1 MVNQWPSNAQPMA
14 SQWPTNGQPM
24 ASQWPT
30 NGQPMANQWPASH
43 WQPMA
48 NQWPTNG
55 QPVAIQWPANVSYF
69 WLLALFFSNQLSTR
83 PMSRPPNVCSPPMRL
98 QPTTV
103 DATQVQAT
111 KAAKAD
117 QLINVHLDAAV
128 ENGGQPS
135 LTAKYLISAT

>member
-1 MVNQWPSNAQPMA
+1 
-14 SQWPTNGQPM
+14 
-24 ASQWPT
+24 
-30 NGQPMANQWPASH
+30 
-43 WQPMA
+43 
-48 NQWPTNG
+48 
-55 QPVAIQWPANVSYF
+55 
-69 WLLALFFSNQLSTR
+69 
-83 PMSRPPNVCSPPMRL
+83 MSRPPNVCSPPIRL

-135 LTAKYLISAT
+135 LTAKYLISATSLRLGVTAFPEAAKLIWLVDLACVSYFLVAESCQSK

>member
-1 MVNQWPSNAQPMA
+1 
-14 SQWPTNGQPM
+14 
-24 ASQWPT
+24 
-30 NGQPMANQWPASH
+30 
-43 WQPMA
+43 
-48 NQWPTNG
+48 
-55 QPVAIQWPANVSYF
+55 
-69 WLLALFFSNQLSTR
+69 
-83 PMSRPPNVCSPPMRL
+83 MRL

-135 LTAKYLISAT
+135 LTAKYLISATSLPHPISRFWLVDLACVSYFLVAESCQSK